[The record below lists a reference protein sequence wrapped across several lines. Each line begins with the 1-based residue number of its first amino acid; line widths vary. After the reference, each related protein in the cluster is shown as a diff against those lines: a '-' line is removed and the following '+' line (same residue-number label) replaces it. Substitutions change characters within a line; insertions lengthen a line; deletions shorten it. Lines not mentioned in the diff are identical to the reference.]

1 MAFGVFELLLGAIS
15 LELLWLHSGKVF
27 AIDLV
32 FSLALLKAVF
42 LLRKFFGLHRLL
54 LLLIFFHLVVLGLLD
69 TLGRVCMLGQ
79 VESPCIEL
87 NMRCGIIPLASVAHL
102 RVSCVI
108 PLVFGP
114 LTEPLLTLYSHG
126 HHAMFVVGILAFF
139 LLFLALPSIFGNL
152 LVLRQDTLDLDK
164 GLLPLQGIWED

>member
-108 PLVFGP
+108 PLVFGA